1 MCYRIEEFSELG
13 EVVPPASVDHLIH
26 TANHMLLIDKPIRHS
41 YGIRR
46 SATQINECRAASL
59 ILLRIEFNID
69 SFLVRLPPQKRRA
82 EGGDVELPS
91 GSNVCR
97 VDRVSSKSLYY
108 CHWIRLS
115 LTLSNIFTCGCVCV
129 GFQVLF
135 RLYQTAFL
143 LSSERSEKKSYWND

>member
-82 EGGDVELPS
+82 EGGGTLSCRAVATCVVLI
-91 GSNVCR
+91 VCR
-97 VDRVSSKSLYY
+97 QS
-108 CHWIRLS
+108 H
-115 LTLSNIFTCGCVCV
+115 FTTVIE
-129 GFQVLF
+129 FD
-135 RLYQTAFL
+135 YH
-143 LSSERSEKKSYWND
+143 